1 MGRLVVFKQ
10 SVSRFGRERGVDF
23 AKNTFGKTL
32 NACAGGE
39 EKEDRAAAP
48 ALPGVKRV
56 PRRAQKIFRGSR
68 RPVGGGSV
76 PGFPG
81 VRCGGAAGAGR
92 AGESPDRQGFS
103 AVFARFSK
111 PGPRPGAAKL
121 RGLKSVYRTPA
132 LFVQK
137 CVVAAAAKIGAVF
150 TTITA
155 ATLLPLLSAIAAVV
169 TVIVILTA
177 WWPAFL
183 GGDAPG
189 AGASAEQAVQ
199 IGDAD
204 PESIV
209 GQAARHIGKPYVW
222 GAAGPD
228 VFDCSGL
235 TQYVY
240 GKNGISL
247 ARTAHAQY
255 LQVKAAGHLKTAVAD
270 LAVGDLVFFGSP
282 HVTHVGIN
290 IGRGYMIHAPLPGQ
304 SVKTGPIYAG
314 FIGGGRP

>member
-32 NACAGGE
+32 NAGVGGE

-48 ALPGVKRV
+48 AFPGVKRV

-68 RPVGGGSV
+68 RPVGGSV
-76 PGFPG
+76 PGFSG
-81 VRCGGAAGAGR
+81 VRCGGAAGAVR
-92 AGESPDRQGFS
+92 AGESAGRQGFS
-103 AVFARFSK
+103 SVFARFSK

-189 AGASAEQAVQ
+189 AGASAETAVQ

-204 PESIV
+204 PASIV

-270 LAVGDLVFFGSP
+270 LAVGDLVFFGFP

>member
-10 SVSRFGRERGVDF
+10 SVSRFGRGPGVDF

-32 NACAGGE
+32 NAPAGGE

-48 ALPGVKRV
+48 AFPGVKRI
-56 PRRAQKIFRGSR
+56 PRRTSKIFRGSR
-68 RPVGGGSV
+68 RPVGGGSI

-81 VRCGGAAGAGR
+81 VRCGGAAGAVRG
-92 AGESPDRQGFS
+92 GQSTGRQGFS
-103 AVFARFSK
+103 SVFARFK
-111 PGPRPGAAKL
+111 KTGPRPGAPKM

-132 LFVQK
+132 LLAQKFVQF
-137 CVVAAAAKIGAVF
+137 AAAKIGAVF

-204 PESIV
+204 PASIV

-290 IGRGYMIHAPLPGQ
+290 IGRGYMIHAPMPGQ

>member
-10 SVSRFGRERGVDF
+10 SVSRLGRGRGVDF

-32 NACAGGE
+32 NAGAGGE
-39 EKEDRAAAP
+39 EKEDRAAVP

-68 RPVGGGSV
+68 RRAGGSV
-76 PGFPG
+76 PGFPW
-81 VRCGGAAGAGR
+81 VRCGGAGAGR
-92 AGESPDRQGFS
+92 GGQSPGRQGFS
-103 AVFARFSK
+103 AVFVRFKK
-111 PGPRPGAAKL
+111 PGPRPGAPKM

-132 LFVQK
+132 LLVQK

-204 PESIV
+204 PKSIV

-290 IGRGYMIHAPLPGQ
+290 IGRGYMIHAPMPGQ